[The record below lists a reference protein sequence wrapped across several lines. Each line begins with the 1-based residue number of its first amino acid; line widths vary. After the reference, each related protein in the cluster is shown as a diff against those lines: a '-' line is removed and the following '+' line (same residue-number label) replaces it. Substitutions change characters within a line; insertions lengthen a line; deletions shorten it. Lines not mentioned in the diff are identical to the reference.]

1 MKQIQ
6 PVTIWSNGQQLTA
19 SVLVMTIT
27 ADDLTAN
34 ATFSYQLLAPSKI
47 DEDGTVLGY
56 TVIVQGYLNISDAA
70 YDAWGESTNINE
82 AAYVWGAQ
90 QLNLTLV

>member
-6 PVTIWSNGQQLTA
+6 PITIWSNGQQLTA
-19 SVLVMTIT
+19 TVISMSSV
-27 ADDLTAN
+27 ADDLVAN
-34 ATFSYQLLAPSKI
+34 ATFYYELLSPSKI
-47 DEDGTVLGY
+47 DEDGNVLGY
-56 TVIVQGYLNISDAA
+56 NRIVQGYLNISDSE
-70 YDAWGESTNINE
+70 YDAWGDAANINE